1 MHARTQIH
9 TQPCAQLRAHAT
21 THAHSHARAHVH
33 THAQSLTHTLIVA
46 IYRIRFPALSAI
58 RCQPRAHAATRA
70 RVRHTRTQTRIHAR
84 THARTVTHSLS
95 QQIED
100 TYQPE
105 ISHWGTWSLFPD
117 RNCWR
122 NRSSD
127 SHANSIQQQSCTR
140 TWTQTSGLVYSPWK
154 YCRSMK
160 WTGLQYKKPMYLRL
174 A

>member
-21 THAHSHARAHVH
+21 THAHSHARARAHVH

-84 THARTVTHSLS
+84 THAQSLTHC
-95 QQIED
+95 
-100 TYQPE
+100 
-105 ISHWGTWSLFPD
+105 H
-117 RNCWR
+117 
-122 NRSSD
+122 NRSKIPTSQKFPIGTPEAYILVEIVD
-127 SHANSIQQQSCTR
+127 VIGPVTVMRIVSSSKVVLALELKQSVSS
-140 TWTQTSGLVYSPWK
+140 TSPENTVD
-154 YCRSMK
+154 R
-160 WTGLQYKKPMYLRL
+160 
-174 A
+174 